1 MLEERAD
8 LEHREYWIWSPEDT
22 QRYFFAGGGREGE
35 FDALWSVAIASDRKF
50 DRAIAAGTY
59 AGAGGVSAILL
70 RAESQSSAPLDAG
83 RGGICPR
90 LNCSWR
96 VPGQPDQMPRT

>member
-59 AGAGGVSAILL
+59 AGAGGVSQLSYCGQKA
-70 RAESQSSAPLDAG
+70 RAQRHLMRGEAG
-83 RGGICPR
+83 FARA
-90 LNCSWR
+90 
-96 VPGQPDQMPRT
+96 

>member
-8 LEHREYWIWSPEDT
+8 LEHREYWIWSREDT
-22 QRYFFAGGGREGE
+22 YRYFRAGGGREDE

-59 AGAGGVSAILL
+59 AGAGGGISYLV
-70 RAESQSSAPLDAG
+70 AG
-83 RGGICPR
+83 RKPE
-90 LNCSWR
+90 LSA
-96 VPGQPDQMPRT
+96 T